1 VLDVLADMT
10 KADHLPTV
18 DFTNELM
25 NDALFDG
32 EEKVSKSKHSRVEL
46 SRGMQSRVEECR
58 VE

>member
-32 EEKVSKSKHSRVEL
+32 EEKVRKSKQSRA
-46 SRGMQSRVEECR
+46 MQSTVY
-58 VE
+58 